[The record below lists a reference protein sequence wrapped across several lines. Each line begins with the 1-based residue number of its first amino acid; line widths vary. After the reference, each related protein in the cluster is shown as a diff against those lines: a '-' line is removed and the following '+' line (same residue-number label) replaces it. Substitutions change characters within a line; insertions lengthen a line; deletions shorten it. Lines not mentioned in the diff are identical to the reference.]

1 MTELHF
7 HYTNAKGALVDG
19 RTAAV
24 TDFVEARAYA
34 ELVIRSLIMQ
44 AGPEDWRGWVLHVS
58 DDLGAELL
66 ALPFASVLGRPH

>member
-1 MTELHF
+1 MTELYF
-7 HYTNAKGALVDG
+7 HYSDAKGALVDG

-24 TDFVEARAYA
+24 TDLAEARAYA

-44 AGPEDWRGWVLHVS
+44 PGPEDWRGWVLHVS
-58 DDLGAELL
+58 DDLGDELL